1 MVWPEGKENLSGGRT
16 LDQQCGSIW
25 QGRGRWLRRFSAL
38 KTKMPTTAARA
49 ALAEAAKPCGAPKTR
64 RRIAV
69 EYQIQPSPRRVAVII
84 QTRIHRGA
92 RQRFK
97 RRMRR

>member
-25 QGRGRWLRRFSAL
+25 QGRGRWLRRLSAL
-38 KTKMPTTAARA
+38 KTMTPTMAARA
-49 ALAEAAKPCGAPKTR
+49 AELTAAKRCGPPKRR

-69 EYQIQPSPRRVAVII
+69 EYQIQPSPRRVAV
-84 QTRIHRGA
+84 RIPHANPRGA
-92 RQRFK
+92 APRVSSRT
-97 RRMRR
+97 